1 MKKKKIVVA
10 MSGGVDSSTV
20 AALLKEQGHEVIG
33 VTLNLCRYTD
43 VKDAPRV
50 AKKLNIKHHILD
62 LKKTFHEKIVS
73 YFVDS
78 YTTGETPN
86 PCVRCNEK
94 IKFGKLYDF
103 AKSLEADALAT
114 GHYIRKVVT
123 GNTIELH
130 KAVNPLKRSKLFFS
144 NAQER

>member
-1 MKKKKIVVA
+1 MNMKSKRKIVVA

-33 VTLNLCRYTD
+33 VTLKLCHYAD
-43 VKDAPRV
+43 VEDAARV
-50 AKKLNIKHHILD
+50 AKELNIKHHVLD
-62 LKKTFHEKIVS
+62 LKKTFHKEVVS

-103 AKSLEADALAT
+103 AKSLDADSMAT
-114 GHYIRKVVT
+114 GH
-123 GNTIELH
+123 LH
-130 KAVNPLKRSKLFFS
+130 S
-144 NAQER
+144 